1 MEGTIRKLRDYVL
14 SVYIP
19 ICLCISLVIV
29 GSFYS
34 VYKTSKQ
41 NEFTQDI
48 DRSVKNIKNDL
59 ESSRDT
65 LLNKY
70 LAIMDENITEEETDE
85 IFINRINLVQED
97 LQMLTTYAKNEGIYE
112 QMQNGKSLS
121 FYIDDI
127 KNILSTYSSK
137 KDFTTNRE
145 YFNYLNSLYSKMQ
158 TDVIEIENIISQ
170 YNNISNNSLKTKLIL
185 GWLVIILFLILVIIH
200 FARKSMRF
208 ETFLSKNL
216 EQASNNA
223 IKIIED
229 KAEEVSFF
237 TPEKEEKEFDIDNDE
252 FKNIKEAIIKT
263 SKRVSDVKD
272 LTKEKVSKIK
282 NEEVDFVEEKLL
294 LNDIKN
300 LSKNSDNIKYDDKNV
315 TDMIF
320 EDFND
325 FNISLKKTETD
336 TFNKN
341 IQNVLENLKAEE
353 KSENT
358 IPDSFEEIKKIVNK
372 LSFLSLTAV
381 NEARQA
387 GSNGL
392 EFEIVANDINKETKL
407 LFDAI
412 ENMKI
417 EEKEYNIDISPLK
430 TLIEDFEKEIAE
442 NDKTNEEEIEKYLS
456 KIKDSAQNISKTR
469 EILIDKIKENERINA
484 QIVEMN
490 VKLNENADE
499 INEKVSSLTTKI
511 DEKEQLLQKRKEKN
525 SKIIKDILSL

>member
-1 MEGTIRKLRDYVL
+1 MEGTIRKLRDYIL

-59 ESSRDT
+59 ENSRDT

-112 QMQNGKSLS
+112 NTQNGKSLS
-121 FYIDDI
+121 FYVEEIET
-127 KNILSTYSSK
+127 ILSTYSGK

-158 TDVIEIENIISQ
+158 TDVIEIENIVSQ
-170 YNNISNNSLKTKLIL
+170 YNNTSSNNLKIKLIL
-185 GWLVIILFLILVIIH
+185 GWLIIILFLILVIIH

-229 KAEEVSFF
+229 KADEVSFF

-252 FKNIKEAIIKT
+252 FKNIKEAILKT

-272 LTKEKVSKIK
+272 LAKEKVSKIK
-282 NEEVDFVEEKLL
+282 SEEVDFVEEKLL

-300 LSKNSDNIKYDDKNV
+300 LSKNSDNVKQNTLNT

-320 EDFND
+320 EDFTA
-325 FNISLKKTETD
+325 FNLSLKKTQTATFDKNVKEILD
-336 TFNKN
+336 TLK
-341 IQNVLENLKAEE
+341 VEENDKV
-353 KSENT
+353 SVSDT
-358 IPDSFEEIKKIVNK
+358 FEEIKKIVNK

-381 NEARQA
+381 NEAHQA

-392 EFEIVANDINKETKL
+392 EFEIVANDINNQTKL
-407 LFDAI
+407 LFDTI
-412 ENMKI
+412 ENIKI

-430 TLIEDFEKEIAE
+430 ALIEEFEKEIAE
-442 NDKTNEEEIEKYLS
+442 NDKVNEEEVKKYLS
-456 KIKDSAQNISKTR
+456 KIKNSAQNISETR

-484 QIVEMN
+484 QIIEMN

-499 INEKVSSLTTKI
+499 INEKVSNLTTKI